1 MEKINYK
8 AMYEAAMHEN
18 DKLKA
23 DYYDLLVSREK
34 LREENERLNEE
45 LLECLIEDECPVFD
59 ASDLLEMELESA
71 TDEIERLKKAVAELK
86 TELDEAKCLV
96 VDINDELRDAHN
108 ANECL
113 RAENVKLNK
122 RIVNLEAD
130 MEGQCL
136 GTKVAL
142 ELNEEYRAK
151 INELENDLSVQK
163 GIVHVQDDC
172 IDNMM
177 DIFKV
182 VESVCD
188 KWEKAGK
195 MMIKNDHHAIAG
207 IALQK
212 MVADIRAAL

>member
-1 MEKINYK
+1 
-8 AMYEAAMHEN
+8 
-18 DKLKA
+18 
-23 DYYDLLVSREK
+23 
-34 LREENERLNEE
+34 
-45 LLECLIEDECPVFD
+45 
-59 ASDLLEMELESA
+59 MELESA

-96 VDINDELRDAHN
+96 VDINDELSDAHN

-122 RIVNLEAD
+122 RIINLEAD

-195 MMIKNDHHAIAG
+195 MMIKNDHHTIAG
-207 IALQK
+207 VALQK
-212 MVADIRAAL
+212 MAADIRAAL